1 MHQAGDGIFQFLAID
16 DDRGVHREQI
26 VLAGM
31 VDMQMG
37 MADEAYIAH
46 AHAVAR
52 KLVLDHVLME
62 LQAAHAE
69 RFHDLIGA
77 VTGVDHDRIG
87 AADNQKAQRQHA
99 ACAPAVA
106 AEHEEARFQFDV
118 AIVEN
123 LDFQSHTCLPFS
135 LFVFSAPI

>member
-1 MHQAGDGIFQFLAID
+1 MK
-16 DDRGVHREQI
+16 
-26 VLAGM
+26 
-31 VDMQMG
+31 MG
-37 MADEAYIAH
+37 MANEANIAH

-62 LQAAHAE
+62 LQAAHTE
-69 RFHDLIGA
+69 RFHNLIGT

-99 ACAPAVA
+99 ACTPTVA
-106 AEHEEARFQFDV
+106 AEHKEARFQFNV

-123 LDFQSHTCLPFS
+123 LDFQSHTSLPFY
-135 LFVFSAPI
+135 FF